1 MQIAGDNESLGQ
13 TLPLLFIKLK
23 IGAARK
29 TFNITIPFA
38 FRFSIGI
45 SANCN
50 LSYEIFYIV
59 GEGDACQPRK

>member
-1 MQIAGDNESLGQ
+1 MQITGDNESLGP

-29 TFNITIPFA
+29 TYPITIPFA

-45 SANCN
+45 NANSN
-50 LSYEIFYIV
+50 LSSSPMKYFISW
-59 GEGDACQPRK
+59 DACQAAK